1 MNILSAISLSALSAT
16 GTNWTISGFLSALQK
31 SALNYVKIIILI
43 VGIVMVGVGIYQVAK
58 NLISHGKGQT
68 NWVITAL
75 LIIVGGTLM
84 LGTGWGVIKNIS
96 NGSSKTLDD
105 MGKGTADDGNSVV
118 NDGGNN
124 LTVIFE

>member
-1 MNILSAISLSALSAT
+1 MANLTTALMA
-16 GTNWTISGFLSALQK
+16 NNAWTISGFLGALQR
-31 SALNYVKIIILI
+31 SAMNYVKIIILI

-84 LGTGWGVIKNIS
+84 LGSGWDVIKNVSKGGS
-96 NGSSKTLDD
+96 NTLDD
-105 MGKGTADDGNSVV
+105 MGQGNADDQNNVV
-118 NDGGNN
+118 SDGGNA